1 MITFIAPTEDF
12 IKSSQTETTAIAIA
26 SNSPVSVTVKNN
38 QGFAAGDYVIVK
50 RLGTEQAHICLIDD
64 IVGNE
69 TIVLH
74 SLLHNLVVG
83 DQITKIDFNQRK
95 LYGCATKDGAYVY
108 IETKDIAV
116 DNPQGTSFT
125 YNGTDYQ
132 WFKATY
138 YNSRTETETDIKDA
152 IATQADSLSHYCS
165 IYDIRE
171 EAGFLDNNYI
181 DDGRINALRLQ
192 AEAEVKASIGSVYA
206 LPLKAPNEV
215 VRTIT
220 KLLAA
225 GWLMYQEYGVEASG
239 TSKDGT
245 DKIKQAR
252 SMLDAIRTHTLKL
265 FDENDVELE
274 RAPACVSGGT
284 VDGYPDNTAPDDELA
299 KFKINQQF

>member
-12 IKSSQTETTAIAIA
+12 IKSSQTETTAVAKA
-26 SNSPVSVTVKNN
+26 SDSPVSVAVKSN
-38 QGFAAGDYVIVK
+38 QGFEVGDYVVVK
-50 RLGTEQAHICLIDD
+50 RIGTEQAHICSIDD
-64 IVGNE
+64 VVGNE
-69 TIVLH
+69 TII
-74 SLLHNLVVG
+74 LHNLLHDLAVG
-83 DQITKIDFNQRK
+83 DQITKIAFNQRK
-95 LYGCATKDGAYVY
+95 LYGCATKDGTYVF
-108 IETKDIAV
+108 IEAKDIAV
-116 DNPQGTSFT
+116 DNPQGTPFT
-125 YNGTDYQ
+125 YNGTEYN

-138 YNSRTETETDIKDA
+138 YNSRTATETDINDA
-152 IATQADSLSHYCS
+152 IATQLDGLSHYCS
-165 IYDIRE
+165 IHDIRE

-252 SMLDAIRTHTLKL
+252 SMLDAIRNHTLRL

-274 RAPACVSGGT
+274 RAPASVSGGT
-284 VDGYPDNTAPDDELA
+284 IEGYPNNTAPDSESA
-299 KFKINQQF
+299 QFKIDQQF